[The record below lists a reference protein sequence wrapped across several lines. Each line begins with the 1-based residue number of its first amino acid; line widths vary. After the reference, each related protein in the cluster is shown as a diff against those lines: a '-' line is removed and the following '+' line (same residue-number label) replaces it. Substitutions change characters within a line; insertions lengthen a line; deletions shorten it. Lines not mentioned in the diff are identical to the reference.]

1 MADSGG
7 CGWLI
12 WWLWRYR
19 LGLRTHILFLKG
31 WRPKSDALT
40 TLWQFARTNS
50 PEENRSSNSELTHP
64 PEAWP
69 NPPEN
74 TPLSFH
80 HFITIC
86 LVIHHVLFQEFNQFY
101 HIFTPSLG
109 LATWWCLSRHL
120 AHLTP
125 WWRAILC
132 VDVSTAQTLPRRKW
146 QRARLRWNVVAMLH
160 ERSNVLH
167 SISWCASGFSPS
179 PIQSPVSGYKLG

>member
-1 MADSGG
+1 MLSQHSGSSHEQTLPRKIG
-7 CGWLI
+7 LQI
-12 WWLWRYR
+12 PSWRI
-19 LGLRTHILFLKG
+19 HLKHG
-31 WRPKSDALT
+31 QTR
-40 TLWQFARTNS
+40 QR
-50 PEENRSSNSELTHP
+50 
-64 PEAWP
+64 
-69 NPPEN
+69 
-74 TPLSFH
+74 
-80 HFITIC
+80 
-86 LVIHHVLFQEFNQFY
+86 IHHYRFIISSLFALWFTMCFFRNLISFNQFY